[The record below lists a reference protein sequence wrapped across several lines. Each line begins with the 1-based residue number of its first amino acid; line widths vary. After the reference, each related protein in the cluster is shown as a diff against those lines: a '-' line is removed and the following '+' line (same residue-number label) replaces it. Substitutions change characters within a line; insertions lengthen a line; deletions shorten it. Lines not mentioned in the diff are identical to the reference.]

1 MLLLELLSSV
11 SDEDLLALSRRNPG
25 LKLERTAEGRLR
37 VSPTGGE
44 SGRVSA
50 EVLGQLYRWNEEK
63 GLGVVFD
70 AATGFRLP
78 DGSVFSPDAAF
89 VKKERW
95 LALSQEEREGFPPLA
110 PDVVFEVRSR
120 SDDPAELREKA
131 GLYLKNGTALVVLV
145 DPYGRWVE
153 AHRLSGVERFEEPS
167 EVPLDPELPG
177 FLLRASRLFAT
188 P

>member
-1 MLLLELLSSV
+1 MPLLVLSSV
-11 SDEDLLALSRRNPG
+11 GDEDLLALSRRNPG

-37 VSPTGGE
+37 LSPTGGE
-44 SGRVSA
+44 SGRVRA

-78 DGSVFSPDAAF
+78 DGAVFSPDAAF

-95 LALSQEEREGFPPLA
+95 LALSREEREGFPPLA
-110 PDVVFEVRSR
+110 PDAVFEVRSR

-167 EVPLDPELPG
+167 EVPLDPELPS

>member
-1 MLLLELLSSV
+1 MPLLVLSSV

-78 DGSVFSPDAAF
+78 DGAVFSPDAAF
-89 VKKERW
+89 
-95 LALSQEEREGFPPLA
+95 A
-110 PDVVFEVRSR
+110 P
-120 SDDPAELREKA
+120 
-131 GLYLKNGTALVVLV
+131 
-145 DPYGRWVE
+145 
-153 AHRLSGVERFEEPS
+153 
-167 EVPLDPELPG
+167 
-177 FLLRASRLFAT
+177 
-188 P
+188 